1 MEEYVNLS
9 PTYLQQ
15 EEANIKRGDTMKKLI
30 SILTI
35 VCLIATMIS
44 GTALAAGESEGN
56 GGQSP
61 AAALYVAPNPGAGL
75 DGRVSVSA
83 DLLGGSGTLYLPGKA
98 AADKLC
104 FSWDDASVTLSR
116 DGVDYSSGSAP
127 IAAENESVTYQVKK
141 GAVVSTVTVKT
152 LKGSSSVEP
161 MFLEIDESLGTID
174 AMNSDEN
181 HDTKCYGSVVFDD
194 VSKYMSIK
202 GRGNST
208 WGTWGFAKKP
218 YNITIYEDA
227 GYQDS
232 KKVEL
237 VKGVKTKKWS
247 LIANF
252 LDNSLMRNKIAMDLA
267 DELGIGM
274 KTRFADLWMNGKYLG
289 NYLITP
295 KNDYNAPDGGYA
307 LENDNYLEEG
317 EEQFAIPGMFEI
329 GKITGDRGYYNRMS
343 VKDIGKEAKAQGVD
357 TAAIEAY
364 FLEAWNA
371 LEDFDSENY
380 QNYFD
385 MDSWAKMFLMYEVS
399 KTYDCFS
406 GSLLMHRDGLTAS
419 DKLIAGPA
427 WDYDVSFGRTLHKFF
442 VGVAENVQ
450 VNAEGWYNDSIGL
463 MAVNQPVSL
472 FQELGKHASFMRHV
486 AKVYNENKQSFEGAA
501 ADVDRQREILRQ
513 SAQMDAAKFGI
524 VNVCGE
530 YVVSPEIMSA
540 LGTGN
545 YKLNYEFTVNWDNY
559 VNNLKE
565 WCTKRVLWL
574 SDHLA
579 PGVDIVTFHGGTVK
593 TDGSD
598 VSGDTG
604 MPFVDVK
611 SGDWFCPYVKYVYDN
626 GLFAGTSETTFEP
639 NTAMT
644 RGMFV
649 TVLWA
654 REGKPVAKDS
664 NFKDLKA
671 DWYKTAVNWAAA
683 NGIIGGYDA
692 EHFGPD
698 DYVTRQQMAAIM
710 YQYAKYKGYDTEA
723 NGSLDQF
730 KDASSVA
737 SYAETAMKWAVGHRI
752 IAGTGNGLE
761 PDGNA
766 TRAQVAVVLQAFNN
780 NVK

>member
-1 MEEYVNLS
+1 
-9 PTYLQQ
+9 
-15 EEANIKRGDTMKKLI
+15 MKKLI

-83 DLLGGSGTLYLPGKA
+83 DLLGGSGILYLPGKA

-371 LEDFDSENY
+371 LEDFNSENY

-598 VSGDTG
+598 VSSDTG
-604 MPFVDVK
+604 MPFTDVK

-654 REGKPVAKDS
+654 REGKPAAKDS
-664 NFKDLKA
+664 TFKDLKA

-710 YQYAKYKGYDTEA
+710 SQYAKYKGAETVT

-737 SYAETAMKWAVGHRI
+737 SYAETAMKWAVGNRI

-761 PDGNA
+761 PGGNA

>member
-1 MEEYVNLS
+1 
-9 PTYLQQ
+9 
-15 EEANIKRGDTMKKLI
+15 MKKLI

-371 LEDFDSENY
+371 LEDFNSENY

-530 YVVSPEIMSA
+530 YVVAPEIMSA

-598 VSGDTG
+598 VSSDTG
-604 MPFVDVK
+604 MPFTDVK

-654 REGKPVAKDS
+654 REGKPSAKDS
-664 NFKDLKA
+664 TFKDLKA

-737 SYAETAMKWAVGHRI
+737 SYAETAMKWAVGHKI

>member
-1 MEEYVNLS
+1 
-9 PTYLQQ
+9 
-15 EEANIKRGDTMKKLI
+15 MKKLI

-598 VSGDTG
+598 VSSDTG
-604 MPFVDVK
+604 MPFTDVK

-654 REGKPVAKDS
+654 REGKPSAKDS
-664 NFKDLKA
+664 TFKDLKA

>member
-1 MEEYVNLS
+1 
-9 PTYLQQ
+9 
-15 EEANIKRGDTMKKLI
+15 MKKLI

-307 LENDNYLEEG
+307 LESDNYLEEG
-317 EEQFAIPGMFEI
+317 EDQFAIPGMFEI

-598 VSGDTG
+598 VSSDTG

-654 REGKPVAKDS
+654 REGKPAAKDS
-664 NFKDLKA
+664 TFKDLKA

-737 SYAETAMKWAVGHRI
+737 SYAETAMKWAVGHKI

>member
-1 MEEYVNLS
+1 
-9 PTYLQQ
+9 
-15 EEANIKRGDTMKKLI
+15 
-30 SILTI
+30 
-35 VCLIATMIS
+35 
-44 GTALAAGESEGN
+44 
-56 GGQSP
+56 
-61 AAALYVAPNPGAGL
+61 
-75 DGRVSVSA
+75 
-83 DLLGGSGTLYLPGKA
+83 
-98 AADKLC
+98 
-104 FSWDDASVTLSR
+104 
-116 DGVDYSSGSAP
+116 
-127 IAAENESVTYQVKK
+127 
-141 GAVVSTVTVKT
+141 
-152 LKGSSSVEP
+152 
-161 MFLEIDESLGTID
+161 
-174 AMNSDEN
+174 
-181 HDTKCYGSVVFDD
+181 
-194 VSKYMSIK
+194 
-202 GRGNST
+202 
-208 WGTWGFAKKP
+208 
-218 YNITIYEDA
+218 
-227 GYQDS
+227 
-232 KKVEL
+232 
-237 VKGVKTKKWS
+237 
-247 LIANF
+247 
-252 LDNSLMRNKIAMDLA
+252 
-267 DELGIGM
+267 
-274 KTRFADLWMNGKYLG
+274 
-289 NYLITP
+289 
-295 KNDYNAPDGGYA
+295 
-307 LENDNYLEEG
+307 
-317 EEQFAIPGMFEI
+317 
-329 GKITGDRGYYNRMS
+329 
-343 VKDIGKEAKAQGVD
+343 
-357 TAAIEAY
+357 
-364 FLEAWNA
+364 
-371 LEDFDSENY
+371 
-380 QNYFD
+380 
-385 MDSWAKMFLMYEVS
+385 
-399 KTYDCFS
+399 
-406 GSLLMHRDGLTAS
+406 MHRDGLTAS

-654 REGKPVAKDS
+654 REGKPSAKDS
-664 NFKDLKA
+664 TFKDLKA

>member
-1 MEEYVNLS
+1 
-9 PTYLQQ
+9 
-15 EEANIKRGDTMKKLI
+15 MKKLI

-598 VSGDTG
+598 VSSDTG
-604 MPFVDVK
+604 MPFTDVK

-654 REGKPVAKDS
+654 REGKPAAKDS
-664 NFKDLKA
+664 TFKDLKA

-737 SYAETAMKWAVGHRI
+737 SYAETAMKWAVGHKI

>member
-1 MEEYVNLS
+1 
-9 PTYLQQ
+9 
-15 EEANIKRGDTMKKLI
+15 MKKLI

-317 EEQFAIPGMFEI
+317 EDQFAIPGMFEI

-371 LEDFDSENY
+371 LEDFNSENY

-530 YVVSPEIMSA
+530 YVVAPEIMSA

-598 VSGDTG
+598 VSSDTG
-604 MPFVDVK
+604 MPFTDVK

-654 REGKPVAKDS
+654 REGKPAAKDS
-664 NFKDLKA
+664 TFKDLKA

>member
-1 MEEYVNLS
+1 
-9 PTYLQQ
+9 
-15 EEANIKRGDTMKKLI
+15 MKKLI

-654 REGKPVAKDS
+654 REGKPSAKDS
-664 NFKDLKA
+664 TFKDLKA

-737 SYAETAMKWAVGHRI
+737 SYAETAMKWAVGHKI

>member
-1 MEEYVNLS
+1 
-9 PTYLQQ
+9 
-15 EEANIKRGDTMKKLI
+15 MKKLI

-463 MAVNQPVSL
+463 MAVDQPVSL

-530 YVVSPEIMSA
+530 YVVAPEIMSA

-654 REGKPVAKDS
+654 REGKPSAKDS
-664 NFKDLKA
+664 TFKDLKA

-737 SYAETAMKWAVGHRI
+737 SYAETAMKWAVGHKI

>member
-56 GGQSP
+56 GGQTP

-530 YVVSPEIMSA
+530 YVVAPEIMSA

-598 VSGDTG
+598 VSSDTG
-604 MPFVDVK
+604 MPFTDVK
-611 SGDWFCPYVKYVYDN
+611 SGDWFCPYVKYVYEN

-654 REGKPVAKDS
+654 REGKPAAKDS
-664 NFKDLKA
+664 TFKDLKA

-737 SYAETAMKWAVGHRI
+737 SYAETAMKWAVGHKI

>member
-1 MEEYVNLS
+1 
-9 PTYLQQ
+9 
-15 EEANIKRGDTMKKLI
+15 MKKLI

-202 GRGNST
+202 GRGIPT

-463 MAVNQPVSL
+463 MAVDQPVSL

-486 AKVYNENKQSFEGAA
+486 AKVYNENKRNFEGAA

-530 YVVSPEIMSA
+530 YVVAPEIMSA

-654 REGKPVAKDS
+654 REGKPSAKDS
-664 NFKDLKA
+664 TFKDLKA

-737 SYAETAMKWAVGHRI
+737 SYAETAMKWAVGHKI

>member
-1 MEEYVNLS
+1 
-9 PTYLQQ
+9 
-15 EEANIKRGDTMKKLI
+15 MKKLI

-83 DLLGGSGTLYLPGKA
+83 DLLGGSGILYLPGKA

-463 MAVNQPVSL
+463 MAVDQPVSL

-598 VSGDTG
+598 VSSDTG
-604 MPFVDVK
+604 MPFTDVK

-654 REGKPVAKDS
+654 REGKPSAKDS
-664 NFKDLKA
+664 TFKDLKA
-671 DWYKTAVNWAAA
+671 DWYKTAVNWAAD

-723 NGSLDQF
+723 NGSLEQF

-737 SYAETAMKWAVGHRI
+737 SYAETAMKWAVGHKI
-752 IAGTGNGLE
+752 IAGTGSGLE
-761 PDGNA
+761 PKGNA
-766 TRAQVAVVLQAFNN
+766 SRAQVAVVLKAFNEN
-780 NVK
+780 MK

>member
-1 MEEYVNLS
+1 
-9 PTYLQQ
+9 
-15 EEANIKRGDTMKKLI
+15 MKKLI

-530 YVVSPEIMSA
+530 YVVAPEIMSA

-598 VSGDTG
+598 VSSDTG
-604 MPFVDVK
+604 MPFTDVK

-654 REGKPVAKDS
+654 REGKPAAKDS
-664 NFKDLKA
+664 TFKDLKA

-737 SYAETAMKWAVGHRI
+737 SYAETAMKWAVGHKI

>member
-1 MEEYVNLS
+1 
-9 PTYLQQ
+9 
-15 EEANIKRGDTMKKLI
+15 MKKLI

-530 YVVSPEIMSA
+530 YVVAPEIMSA

-598 VSGDTG
+598 VSSDTG
-604 MPFVDVK
+604 MPFTDVK

-654 REGKPVAKDS
+654 REGKPAAKDS
-664 NFKDLKA
+664 TFKDLKA

>member
-1 MEEYVNLS
+1 
-9 PTYLQQ
+9 
-15 EEANIKRGDTMKKLI
+15 MKKLI

-56 GGQSP
+56 GGQTP

-317 EEQFAIPGMFEI
+317 EEQFPIPGMFEI
-329 GKITGDRGYYNRMS
+329 GKITGDRGYYNRMT
-343 VKDIGKEAKAQGVD
+343 VKDIGKDAEKQGVD

-364 FLEAWNA
+364 FLEAWAA
-371 LEDFDSENY
+371 LEDYDSENY

-598 VSGDTG
+598 VSSDTG
-604 MPFVDVK
+604 MPFTDVK

-654 REGKPVAKDS
+654 REGKPSAKDS
-664 NFKDLKA
+664 TFKDLKA

-737 SYAETAMKWAVGHRI
+737 SYAETAMKWAVGHKI

>member
-56 GGQSP
+56 GGQTP

-317 EEQFAIPGMFEI
+317 EEQFPIPGMFEI
-329 GKITGDRGYYNRMS
+329 GKITGDRGYYNRMT
-343 VKDIGKEAKAQGVD
+343 VKDIGKDAEKQGVD

-364 FLEAWNA
+364 FLEAWAA
-371 LEDFDSENY
+371 LEDYDSENY

-654 REGKPVAKDS
+654 REGKPATKDS
-664 NFKDLKA
+664 TFKDLKA

-737 SYAETAMKWAVGHRI
+737 SYAETAMKWAVGHKI

>member
-1 MEEYVNLS
+1 
-9 PTYLQQ
+9 
-15 EEANIKRGDTMKKLI
+15 MKKLI

-371 LEDFDSENY
+371 LEDFNSENY

-598 VSGDTG
+598 VSSDTG
-604 MPFVDVK
+604 MPFTDVK

-654 REGKPVAKDS
+654 REGKPAAKDS
-664 NFKDLKA
+664 TFKDLKA

>member
-1 MEEYVNLS
+1 
-9 PTYLQQ
+9 
-15 EEANIKRGDTMKKLI
+15 MKKLI

-56 GGQSP
+56 GGQTP

-598 VSGDTG
+598 VSSDTG
-604 MPFVDVK
+604 MPFTDVK

-654 REGKPVAKDS
+654 REGKPAAKDS
-664 NFKDLKA
+664 TFKDLKA

-710 YQYAKYKGYDTEA
+710 YQYAKYKGYDTAA

-730 KDASSVA
+730 KDAWSVA
-737 SYAETAMKWAVGHRI
+737 SYAETAMTWAVGHRI

>member
-1 MEEYVNLS
+1 
-9 PTYLQQ
+9 
-15 EEANIKRGDTMKKLI
+15 
-30 SILTI
+30 
-35 VCLIATMIS
+35 
-44 GTALAAGESEGN
+44 
-56 GGQSP
+56 
-61 AAALYVAPNPGAGL
+61 
-75 DGRVSVSA
+75 
-83 DLLGGSGTLYLPGKA
+83 
-98 AADKLC
+98 
-104 FSWDDASVTLSR
+104 
-116 DGVDYSSGSAP
+116 
-127 IAAENESVTYQVKK
+127 
-141 GAVVSTVTVKT
+141 
-152 LKGSSSVEP
+152 
-161 MFLEIDESLGTID
+161 
-174 AMNSDEN
+174 
-181 HDTKCYGSVVFDD
+181 
-194 VSKYMSIK
+194 
-202 GRGNST
+202 
-208 WGTWGFAKKP
+208 
-218 YNITIYEDA
+218 
-227 GYQDS
+227 
-232 KKVEL
+232 
-237 VKGVKTKKWS
+237 
-247 LIANF
+247 
-252 LDNSLMRNKIAMDLA
+252 
-267 DELGIGM
+267 
-274 KTRFADLWMNGKYLG
+274 
-289 NYLITP
+289 
-295 KNDYNAPDGGYA
+295 
-307 LENDNYLEEG
+307 
-317 EEQFAIPGMFEI
+317 
-329 GKITGDRGYYNRMS
+329 
-343 VKDIGKEAKAQGVD
+343 
-357 TAAIEAY
+357 
-364 FLEAWNA
+364 
-371 LEDFDSENY
+371 
-380 QNYFD
+380 

-530 YVVSPEIMSA
+530 YVVAPEIMSA

-598 VSGDTG
+598 VSSDTG
-604 MPFVDVK
+604 MPFTDVK

-654 REGKPVAKDS
+654 REGKPSAKDS
-664 NFKDLKA
+664 TFKDLKA

-683 NGIIGGYDA
+683 SGIIGGYDA

-723 NGSLDQF
+723 NGSLEQF

-737 SYAETAMKWAVGHRI
+737 SYAETAMKWAVGHKI
-752 IAGTGNGLE
+752 IAGTGSGLE
-761 PDGNA
+761 RKGNA
-766 TRAQVAVVLQAFNN
+766 SRAQVAVVLKAFNEN
-780 NVK
+780 MK

>member
-1 MEEYVNLS
+1 
-9 PTYLQQ
+9 
-15 EEANIKRGDTMKKLI
+15 MKKLI

-247 LIANF
+247 LLANF

-486 AKVYNENKQSFEGAA
+486 AKVYNENKRSFEGAA

-530 YVVSPEIMSA
+530 YVVAPEIMSA

-654 REGKPVAKDS
+654 REGKPSAKDS
-664 NFKDLKA
+664 TFKDLKA

-737 SYAETAMKWAVGHRI
+737 SYAETAMKWAVGHKI

>member
-1 MEEYVNLS
+1 
-9 PTYLQQ
+9 
-15 EEANIKRGDTMKKLI
+15 MKKLI

-343 VKDIGKEAKAQGVD
+343 VKDIGKEAKAQGAD

-604 MPFVDVK
+604 MPFTDVK

-654 REGKPVAKDS
+654 REGKPSAKDS
-664 NFKDLKA
+664 TFKDLKA

-737 SYAETAMKWAVGHRI
+737 SYAETAMKWAVGHKI

>member
-56 GGQSP
+56 GGQTP

-317 EEQFAIPGMFEI
+317 EEQFPIPGMFEI
-329 GKITGDRGYYNRMS
+329 GKITGDRGYYNRMT
-343 VKDIGKEAKAQGVD
+343 VKDIGKDAEKQGVD

-364 FLEAWNA
+364 FLEAWAA
-371 LEDFDSENY
+371 LEDYDSENY

-598 VSGDTG
+598 VSSDTG
-604 MPFVDVK
+604 MPFTDVK

-654 REGKPVAKDS
+654 REGKPAAKDS
-664 NFKDLKA
+664 TFKDLKA

>member
-1 MEEYVNLS
+1 
-9 PTYLQQ
+9 
-15 EEANIKRGDTMKKLI
+15 MKKLI

-127 IAAENESVTYQVKK
+127 IAAENESVSYQVKK

-181 HDTKCYGSVVFDD
+181 HDTNCYGSVVFDD

-654 REGKPVAKDS
+654 REGKPAAKDS
-664 NFKDLKA
+664 TFKDLKA

-737 SYAETAMKWAVGHRI
+737 SYAETAMKWAVGHKI

>member
-1 MEEYVNLS
+1 
-9 PTYLQQ
+9 
-15 EEANIKRGDTMKKLI
+15 MKKLI

-232 KKVEL
+232 KKVEF

-598 VSGDTG
+598 VSSDTG
-604 MPFVDVK
+604 MPFTDVK

-626 GLFAGTSETTFEP
+626 GLFAGTSEITFEP

-654 REGKPVAKDS
+654 REGKPAAKDS
-664 NFKDLKA
+664 TFKDLKA

>member
-1 MEEYVNLS
+1 
-9 PTYLQQ
+9 
-15 EEANIKRGDTMKKLI
+15 MKKLI

-56 GGQSP
+56 GGQTP

-530 YVVSPEIMSA
+530 YVVAPEIMSA

-598 VSGDTG
+598 VSSDTG
-604 MPFVDVK
+604 MPFTDVK

-654 REGKPVAKDS
+654 REGKPAAKDS
-664 NFKDLKA
+664 TFKDLKA